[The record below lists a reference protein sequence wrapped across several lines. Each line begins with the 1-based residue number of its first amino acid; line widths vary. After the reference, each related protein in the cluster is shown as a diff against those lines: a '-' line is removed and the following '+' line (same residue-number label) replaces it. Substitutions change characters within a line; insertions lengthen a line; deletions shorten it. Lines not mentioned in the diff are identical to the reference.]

1 MGSERPSDS
10 CLDTRGVGRALW
22 LAIESEGGEVVV
34 VVVGGGVL
42 NAPRLAFRGEG
53 GVVVVA
59 DGGWGVE

>member
-1 MGSERPSDS
+1 VGSERPSDS

-34 VVVGGGVL
+34 VAGGGGL
-42 NAPRLAFRGEG
+42 NAPRLAFGGEG